1 METTPI
7 SKKKEDKIYLT
18 SVFTLPTISSQ
29 TSPRKTSLNTSNDSY
44 SKKALINQSRNYCLQ
59 KNKLLLTKKSVDGS
73 ARKNNHN
80 KVENYFKERFYEDI
94 EDNINA
100 RLKRKKMFD
109 DKLLQKRV
117 IHMKKVIGFW
127 KCFCDYTNPIFSIQ
141 KFKNSQLLTKKKE
154 NNLYK
159 SSDNYKPKNLHVLYT
174 NNSVNEMHHKQKLL
188 NEMNFYKNLEKKKE
202 INIFK

>member
-1 METTPI
+1 METTPR
-7 SKKKEDKIYLT
+7 SQKKEDKIYLT
-18 SVFTLPTISSQ
+18 LVFTLPTISPK
-29 TSPRKTSLNTSNDSY
+29 TSPRKAPLNTSNNSY
-44 SKKALINQSRNYCLQ
+44 SKKASVNQTRNYSLQ
-59 KNKLLLTKKSVDGS
+59 KSKILLRENIVDNS
-73 ARKNNHN
+73 AKKNNHN
-80 KVENYFKERFYEDI
+80 KIENYFKERFYEDI

-109 DKLLQKRV
+109 DKLLQNRV

-141 KFKNSQLLTKKKE
+141 KFKNSQLLMKKKE

-159 SSDNYKPKNLHVLYT
+159 SSDNYKPKNSVLYT
-174 NNSVNEMHHKQKLL
+174 NNSVNEMHHKQKRL
-188 NEMNFYKNLEKKKE
+188 NEINFYKKLQKKRK

>member
-1 METTPI
+1 MRENI
-7 SKKKEDKIYLT
+7 
-18 SVFTLPTISSQ
+18 
-29 TSPRKTSLNTSNDSY
+29 
-44 SKKALINQSRNYCLQ
+44 
-59 KNKLLLTKKSVDGS
+59 VDNS
-73 ARKNNHN
+73 AKKNNHN
-80 KVENYFKERFYEDI
+80 KIENYFKERFYEDI

-109 DKLLQKRV
+109 DKLLQNRV

-141 KFKNSQLLTKKKE
+141 KFKNSQLLMKKKE

-159 SSDNYKPKNLHVLYT
+159 SSDNYKPKNYVLYT
-174 NNSVNEMHHKQKLL
+174 NNSVNEMHHKQKRL
-188 NEMNFYKNLEKKKE
+188 NEINFYKKLQKKRK